1 MIKKKNKIKR
11 FSGRRHAWIII
22 YGVILLLA
30 YIYIAGE
37 FGLLQHWRLRQTKI
51 SLEKKIVQLRLQQ
64 DSLQTAIERLKADSS
79 YMAKIAREK
88 YNMGLPD
95 EEIIRIIND
104 KQ

>member
-1 MIKKKNKIKR
+1 M
-11 FSGRRHAWIII
+11 
-22 YGVILLLA
+22 LA
-30 YIYIAGE
+30 YVYIAGD
-37 FGLLQHWRLRQTKI
+37 FGLLQHWRLRQTKAE
-51 SLEKKIVQLRLQQ
+51 LEKEINNLRLQQ

-95 EEIIRIIND
+95 EEIIHIIND